1 MRCAMSQSYRGRRP
15 YTTLVTARPI
25 ATRPRLSVAAAL
37 GAAALFG
44 LSVPA
49 GKALLTVTDPWL
61 LAGLLYLGSGVSLGA
76 CRLAQRF
83 LLGGRVGEARLG
95 RSEWPWLAAAIF
107 TGGVIAPVLLM
118 FGLSRAAAA
127 EAALML
133 NLEGVLT
140 AVVAWVVFREHVN
153 RRIAGGMV
161 AIAAGAMVLAWNP
174 TEAVRLSGGAVLIAG
189 ACLGWAIDNNLT
201 RKVSASDPLQIAAMK
216 GLVAGGVNI
225 GIALSLG
232 ASIPSPT
239 TVGLAAL
246 LGLLSYGVSLILF
259 VLALRDL
266 GAGRTSAYFST
277 APFVGAFIGVL
288 LLGEPVTGRLGVAA
302 GLMMI
307 GVWLHVSERHEH
319 EHSHELLEHE
329 HRHEHDAHHR
339 HGHDSSAPP
348 GEPHSHRHVHERLLH
363 SHPHYPDIH
372 HRHGH

>member
-1 MRCAMSQSYRGRRP
+1 M
-15 YTTLVTARPI
+15 TTTRI
-25 ATRPRLSVAAAL
+25 ATRPRLSIAAAL

-76 CRLAQRF
+76 YRLAQRF
-83 LLGGRVGEARLG
+83 LLGGRAGEARLG

-127 EAALML
+127 QAALML

-232 ASIPSPT
+232 ASIPNPT

-277 APFVGAFIGVL
+277 APFVGALIGVL

-319 EHSHELLEHE
+319 EHVHELLEHE

>member
-1 MRCAMSQSYRGRRP
+1 M
-15 YTTLVTARPI
+15 TARSI
-25 ATRPRLSVAAAL
+25 ATRPRLSIAAAL

-83 LLGGRVGEARLG
+83 LLGGRAGEARLG

-232 ASIPSPT
+232 ASIPNPT

-277 APFVGAFIGVL
+277 APFVGALIGVL

-319 EHSHELLEHE
+319 EHVHELLEHE

>member
-1 MRCAMSQSYRGRRP
+1 M
-15 YTTLVTARPI
+15 TTTRI
-25 ATRPRLSVAAAL
+25 ATRPRLSIAAAL

-76 CRLAQRF
+76 YRLAQRF
-83 LLGGRVGEARLG
+83 LLGGRAGEARLG
-95 RSEWPWLAAAIF
+95 RSEWPWLAAAIV

-232 ASIPSPT
+232 ASIPNPT

-277 APFVGAFIGVL
+277 APFVGALIGVL

-302 GLMMI
+302 GLMMM

-319 EHSHELLEHE
+319 EHVHELLEHE

>member
-1 MRCAMSQSYRGRRP
+1 M
-15 YTTLVTARPI
+15 TTTRI
-25 ATRPRLSVAAAL
+25 ATRPRLSIAAAL

-76 CRLAQRF
+76 YRLTQRF
-83 LLGGRVGEARLG
+83 LLGGRAGEDRLG
-95 RSEWPWLAAAIF
+95 RSEWRWLAAEIV

-118 FGLSRAAAA
+118 FGLSRAGAD

-225 GIALSLG
+225 GIALSFG

-277 APFVGAFIGVL
+277 APFVGALIGVL

-319 EHSHELLEHE
+319 EHVHELLEHE

>member
-1 MRCAMSQSYRGRRP
+1 
-15 YTTLVTARPI
+15 
-25 ATRPRLSVAAAL
+25 VAAAL
-37 GAAALFG
+37 GAAVLFG

-49 GKALLTVTDPWL
+49 GKALVAVTDPWL

-76 CRLAQRF
+76 YRLAQRF
-83 LLGGRVGEARLG
+83 LLGGHAGEARLG

-118 FGLSRAAAA
+118 FGLSRAATA

-133 NLEGVLT
+133 NLEGVFT
-140 AVVAWVVFREHVN
+140 AVVAWVVFREHVD
-153 RRIAGGMV
+153 RRIAAGMV
-161 AIAAGAMVLAWNP
+161 AIAAGAMVLAWKP
-174 TEAVRLSGGAVLIAG
+174 DAVRFSSGAVLVAG

-232 ASIPSPT
+232 ASIPSPAML
-239 TVGLAAL
+239 GLAAL
-246 LGLLSYGVSLILF
+246 VGLLSYGVSLVLF

-277 APFVGAFIGVL
+277 APFVGALIGVL
-288 LLGEPVTGRLGVAA
+288 WLGERVTVRLGVSA

-307 GVWLHVSERHEH
+307 GVWLHLSERHEH
-319 EHSHELLEHE
+319 EHVHEPLEHD
-329 HRHEHDAHHR
+329 HRHQHDEHHR
-339 HGHDSSAPP
+339 HDHDTSAPP
-348 GEPHSHRHVHERLLH
+348 DEPHSHRHTHERLLH

>member
-1 MRCAMSQSYRGRRP
+1 M
-15 YTTLVTARPI
+15 
-25 ATRPRLSVAAAL
+25 AAAL

-49 GKALLTVTDPWL
+49 GKTLLAVTDPWL
-61 LAGLLYLGSGVSLGA
+61 LAGLLYLGSGVSLSA
-76 CRLAQRF
+76 YRLAQRF
-83 LLGGRVGEARLG
+83 LLGRHGSEARLG
-95 RSEWPWLAAAIF
+95 RTDWPWLAAAIV

-118 FGLSRAAAA
+118 FGLSHAAAA

-133 NLEGVLT
+133 NLEGVFT
-140 AVVAWVVFREHVN
+140 AVLAWVVFREHVD
-153 RRIAGGMV
+153 RRIAAGMV
-161 AIAAGAMVLAWNP
+161 AIAAGAMVLAWNQA
-174 TEAVRLSGGAVLIAG
+174 EAVRLSGGAVLVAG

-201 RKVSASDPLQIAAMK
+201 RKVSASDPLHIAAMK

-225 GIALSLG
+225 AIALSRG
-232 ASIPSPT
+232 ASTPSPT
-239 TVGLAAL
+239 LVGLAAL
-246 LGLLSYGVSLILF
+246 LGLLSYGVSLVLF
-259 VLALRDL
+259 VRALRDL

-277 APFVGAFIGVL
+277 APFVGALIGVL

-319 EHSHELLEHE
+319 EHVHVHELLEHE
-329 HRHEHDAHHR
+329 HRHGHDEHHR
-339 HGHDSSAPP
+339 HGHDSSAAP